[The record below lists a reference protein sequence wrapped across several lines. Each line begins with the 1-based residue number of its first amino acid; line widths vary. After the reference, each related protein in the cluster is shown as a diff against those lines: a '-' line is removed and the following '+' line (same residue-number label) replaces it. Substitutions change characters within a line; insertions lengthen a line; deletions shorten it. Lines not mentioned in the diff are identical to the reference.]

1 MALVLA
7 TLPPSIADGQTTATD
22 FPFGRSD
29 SSLNLENWNAI
40 SDHLGRGKEER
51 TPRTKVE
58 CSVDRGRRCRC
69 RSRTFVRERK
79 EERRTL
85 RPRPSVRPSVRP
97 RYCQPTIDE
106 TARLAEL
113 RAGGGGA
120 RLDSTGGLPSAQ
132 LIAVRGCVTRCFF
145 NKASLTNVGSG
156 LPIRPPTLSLH
167 VYHAARS
174 SLCQFSSSSSS

>member
-1 MALVLA
+1 MWLLFLPRS
-7 TLPPSIADGQTTATD
+7 LPPSRTDGQTTATD

-85 RPRPSVRPSVRP
+85 RPRPSVRPSTLL
-97 RYCQPTIDE
+97 PTND
-106 TARLAEL
+106 R
-113 RAGGGGA
+113 RN
-120 RLDSTGGLPSAQ
+120 R
-132 LIAVRGCVTRCFF
+132 
-145 NKASLTNVGSG
+145 
-156 LPIRPPTLSLH
+156 
-167 VYHAARS
+167 AARGAACGWRRCPTG
-174 SLCQFSSSSSS
+174 LDRRTAECPTHFSSRLRHPLFLQ